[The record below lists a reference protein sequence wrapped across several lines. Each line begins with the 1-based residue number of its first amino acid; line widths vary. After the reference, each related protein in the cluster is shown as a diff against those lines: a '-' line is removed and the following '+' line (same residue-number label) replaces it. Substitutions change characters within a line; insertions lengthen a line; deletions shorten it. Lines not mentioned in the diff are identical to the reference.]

1 MRSCCV
7 PCPNAWYPPVDA
19 PDDWRPPVYG
29 VPALMIPPRFEQLTG
44 AVPTEVISL
53 VDYGYRAAWKVTTPG
68 GVFLVKSDERPDLVT
83 NEVMAAR
90 NAATAGVPVAPFA
103 GFAERP
109 APAVAFRW
117 VEGRP
122 LHGCTDPEAWRDAGR
137 ALRRIHS
144 APQLRQRAVPWG
156 EAMEGMFRA
165 ELGWMAE
172 GGFIEPA
179 EADAAGAVAASLRP
193 VLDATPLGWIHGDC
207 QAAHFIL
214 APDEPRV
221 LAVIDWA
228 DEHQGAP
235 EMDFAVLSLFDGD
248 LWRHALDGYAA
259 TAEFRERLE
268 RTLPLYRAI
277 RAAGSLRW
285 LETHG
290 YPGQE
295 WPVECVRAL
304 VS

>member
-1 MRSCCV
+1 ML
-7 PCPNAWYPPVDA
+7 PP
-19 PDDWRPPVYG
+19 
-29 VPALMIPPRFEQLTG
+29 LFEQLIG
-44 AVPTEVISL
+44 APPSEVAPL
-53 VDYGYRAAWKVTTPG
+53 VNYGYRAAWRVTTPDG
-68 GVFLVKSDERPDLVT
+68 AFVVKSDERPDLVT
-83 NEVMAAR
+83 NEVMAVR
-90 NAATAGVPVAPFA
+90 NAATAGVPVAQFV
-103 GFAERP
+103 GFTERP

-117 VEGRP
+117 VDGRP
-122 LHGCTDPEAWRDAGR
+122 LHDCTDPEAWRDAGR
-137 ALRRIHS
+137 ALRRVHS
-144 APQLRQRAVPWG
+144 APPLRQRTAPWG

-172 GGFIEPA
+172 HGFITIA
-179 EADAAGAVAASLRP
+179 ESESASGIASMLRP
-193 VLDATPLGWIHGDC
+193 VLDETPLCWVHGDC

-214 APDEPRV
+214 APDAPRV
-221 LAVIDWA
+221 AAVIDWA

-248 LWRHALDGYAA
+248 TWRHALDGYAA
-259 TAEFRERLE
+259 TSEFRERLE

-290 YPGQE
+290 YPGHT

-304 VS
+304 LT

>member
-1 MRSCCV
+1 
-7 PCPNAWYPPVDA
+7 
-19 PDDWRPPVYG
+19 
-29 VPALMIPPRFEQLTG
+29 MIPPHFEQLAG
-44 AVPTEVISL
+44 AHPTEVIPL
-53 VDYGYRAAWKVTTPG
+53 VDYGYRAAWKVVTPDG
-68 GVFLVKSDERPDLVT
+68 TFLVKSDERPDLVT

-90 NAATAGVPVAPFA
+90 NAATAGVPAPQFA
-103 GFAERP
+103 GFTERP
-109 APAVAFRW
+109 APAVAFHW

-122 LHGCTDPEAWRDAGR
+122 LHGCAEPEAWRDAGR
-137 ALRRIHS
+137 VLRRIHA
-144 APQLRQRAVPWG
+144 APPLRQRAVPWG

-165 ELGWMAE
+165 ELGWMVE
-172 GGFIEPA
+172 HGFISTGESA
-179 EADAAGAVAASLRP
+179 AASEVATMLRP

-214 APDEPRV
+214 APNEPRV
-221 LAVIDWA
+221 AAVIDWA

-248 LWRHALDGYAA
+248 TWRYALDGYAA

-277 RAAGSLRW
+277 RGAGSLRW

-290 YPGQE
+290 YPGHG

-304 VS
+304 LT